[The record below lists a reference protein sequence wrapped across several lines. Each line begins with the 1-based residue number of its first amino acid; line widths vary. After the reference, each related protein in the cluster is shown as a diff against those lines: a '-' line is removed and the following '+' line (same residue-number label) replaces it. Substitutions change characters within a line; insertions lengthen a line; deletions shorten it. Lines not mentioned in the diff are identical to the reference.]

1 MKKLLTLCAV
11 FAALCMLNLH
21 GADELMFNLKPV
33 SPIMLQNGKFNL
45 AYSRSFVNDKDKVCN
60 ELGLAKNRFY
70 QHKKHPHI
78 AGYNADF
85 GFLLSVPHTLEK
97 VTVGVDI
104 TNFSDGKERTL
115 QVEYSL
121 DGMTFSKLAPVTF
134 KGGTTQFK
142 HTFDI
147 QNKSKSLQIRFKR
160 LEKNG
165 KSVSSGF
172 LLLFRNI
179 SIDISGTAVAA
190 DAVKS
195 EKENSYN
202 LREVFP
208 IGPFWGWE
216 RTKAMADYCKMDLWD
231 FVDNQFKLLRE
242 HGCNT
247 VWFVNLSGGES
258 LHKLLKIA
266 EKNDIKVLANTSVLS
281 HFYHGISG
289 LESVDNNARNHIIN
303 FGNYPALLGY
313 VLKDEPYLQCL
324 ENCSYFYQVFKKYDK
339 KRDAVAVVMNRQ
351 SPTFI
356 KESKLPVICTDLYYF
371 GSDGSTQIPNGPA
384 VSQSNFSEN
393 IRSLNRMS
401 ATYGKTHWF
410 MGQIFGSIWGKWH
423 LTPEYKVVAEKG
435 SYLHWRM
442 PTPAEC
448 KWQLWEAVRNGS
460 KGLFMYVMHGSA
472 PFFTPFDKAEP
483 NSAAAKRFAR
493 QEKRAQQAGKWKGQK
508 LTAERMT
515 FDYNEGWV
523 YPNGKPTPQMTAMGE
538 VFRAVAPLKD
548 FIIKKKFSDF
558 PVFFTRDAKL
568 NITTYEIEGAKR
580 YGIVVNR
587 NTKENRTV
595 TVYLPLNVSSVRDMI
610 SGKSYTLKNS
620 GKYFKEISFELS
632 AGGGTVLEADFVS
645 EYVGMPVCHETF
657 DQYSYHR
664 VALTDNGK
672 VATYGEFRIED
683 NRAVCSKGDAD
694 KPVCILK
701 NLSGKKSANN
711 TFSLNINTVKKAANG
726 TLFCML
732 EGRLLNVTIKA
743 VHDDIASVK
752 SNFLHL
758 REDTVES
765 KKADDKAVKSV
776 TISKNPVNGEAFVIP
791 PGTTALEFYIGDNKS
806 LIDDIYVWFV
816 PNKK

>member
-1 MKKLLTLCAV
+1 MHRLKKLL
-11 FAALCMLNLH
+11 FFFLNIFLTSSLFLFFS
-21 GADELMFNLKPV
+21 ACD
-33 SPIMLQNGKFNL
+33 ILQ
-45 AYSRSFVNDKDKVCN
+45 A
-60 ELGLAKNRFY
+60 
-70 QHKKHPHI
+70 I
-78 AGYNADF
+78 
-85 GFLLSVPHTLEK
+85 
-97 VTVGVDI
+97 
-104 TNFSDGKERTL
+104 
-115 QVEYSL
+115 VENQAF
-121 DGMTFSKLAPVTF
+121 T
-134 KGGTTQFK
+134 
-142 HTFDI
+142 
-147 QNKSKSLQIRFKR
+147 
-160 LEKNG
+160 
-165 KSVSSGF
+165 
-172 LLLFRNI
+172 
-179 SIDISGTAVAA
+179 
-190 DAVKS
+190 
-195 EKENSYN
+195 ENSSMEN
-202 LREVFP
+202 PSLE
-208 IGPFWGWE
+208 
-216 RTKAMADYCKMDLWD
+216 
-231 FVDNQFKLLRE
+231 DNSTASPPSQ
-242 HGCNT
+242 
-247 VWFVNLSGGES
+247 
-258 LHKLLKIA
+258 
-266 EKNDIKVLANTSVLS
+266 
-281 HFYHGISG
+281 
-289 LESVDNNARNHIIN
+289 NNSENQETPPEQQDPSSK
-303 FGNYPALLGY
+303 PALPE
-313 VLKDEPYLQCL
+313 DEQPSG
-324 ENCSYFYQVFKKYDK
+324 E
-339 KRDAVAVVMNRQ
+339 
-351 SPTFI
+351 
-356 KESKLPVICTDLYYF
+356 
-371 GSDGSTQIPNGPA
+371 
-384 VSQSNFSEN
+384 
-393 IRSLNRMS
+393 
-401 ATYGKTHWF
+401 
-410 MGQIFGSIWGKWH
+410 
-423 LTPEYKVVAEKG
+423 
-435 SYLHWRM
+435 
-442 PTPAEC
+442 PTPPE
-448 KWQLWEAVRNGS
+448 E
-460 KGLFMYVMHGSA
+460 
-472 PFFTPFDKAEP
+472 E
-483 NSAAAKRFAR
+483 
-493 QEKRAQQAGKWKGQK
+493 E
-508 LTAERMT
+508 
-515 FDYNEGWV
+515 
-523 YPNGKPTPQMTAMGE
+523 PNGKPTPQMTAMGE

-732 EGRLLNVTIKA
+732 EGRLLNDTIKA

>member
-1 MKKLLTLCAV
+1 MKKLFTILAV
-11 FAALCMLNLH
+11 VLSALALQ
-21 GADELMFNLKPV
+21 ADELMLNLKPV
-33 SPIMLQNGKFNL
+33 SKIIAVNGRYNLQ
-45 AYSRSFVNDKDKVCN
+45 YSRSFISDKDKVIS
-60 ELGLAKNRFY
+60 ELSLNKGRFY
-70 QHKKHPHI
+70 THKKHKHI
-78 AGYNADF
+78 SGYNADYSF
-85 GFLLSVPHTLEK
+85 MLTVPGNLNK
-97 VTVGVDI
+97 VAVETDI
-104 TNFSDGKERTL
+104 TNFSDGRERIL
-115 QVEYSL
+115 EVEYSV
-121 DGMTFSKLAPVTF
+121 DGTVFSKLAPVVF
-134 KGGTTQFK
+134 KGGNTVFK

-147 QNKSKSLQIRFKR
+147 QGKSDRLQVRFSR
-160 LEKNG
+160 REKNG
-165 KSVSSGF
+165 KSVSSGL

-179 SIDISGTAVAA
+179 SISVEGSTASVKTADGKK
-190 DAVKS
+190 DAVQ
-195 EKENSYN
+195 SYD
-202 LREVFP
+202 LTEFFP

-247 VWFVNLSGGES
+247 VWFVNISGGES
-258 LHKLLKIA
+258 LKKLLKIA
-266 EKNDIKVLANTSVLS
+266 EKNDIKVLANTALLGN
-281 HFYHGISG
+281 FYHGISS
-289 LESVDNNARNHIIN
+289 LEASDNTARQHVMQ
-303 FGNYPALLGY
+303 FGGYPALLGY

-324 ENCSYFYQVFKKYDK
+324 ENCSYFYQIFKKFDK
-339 KRDAVAVVMNRQ
+339 KRDSVAVVMNRQ

-384 VSQSNFSEN
+384 VSQSNFTEN

-401 ATYGKTHWF
+401 AMYGKTHWF
-410 MGQIFGSIWGKWH
+410 MGQIFGSVWGKWY
-423 LTPEYKVVAEKG
+423 LTPDFKVVAEKG

-448 KWQLWEAVRNGS
+448 KWQLWEAIRNGS

-472 PFFTPFDKAEP
+472 PFFTSFEQAKTD
-483 NSAAAKRFAR
+483 SAAAKRFAR
-493 QEKRAQQAGKWKGQK
+493 QEKHAKQAASWKRQK

-515 FDYNEGWV
+515 LDYNEGWV

-568 NITTYEIEGAKR
+568 NISNYEVEGAKR

-587 NTKENRTV
+587 DTGAKRKV
-595 TVYLPLNVSSVRDMI
+595 TVYLPLNVSSVKDMI
-610 SGKSYTLKNS
+610 TNRTYTLENS
-620 GKYFKEISFELS
+620 GKYFKEISFELP
-632 AGGGTVLEADFVS
+632 AGGGTILEADFVS
-645 EYVGMPVCHETF
+645 EYAGMPVCHETF

-683 NRAVCSKGDAD
+683 NRAVCSNGNAD

-711 TFSLNINTVKKAANG
+711 TFSLNVNTVSKAANG

-732 EGRLLNVTIKA
+732 EGRLNNVTIKA

-758 REDTVES
+758 REETVEG
-765 KKADDKAVKSV
+765 KKADDKAAKSV
-776 TISKNPVNGEAFVIP
+776 TIGKNPVNGEAVVIP
-791 PGTTALEFYIGDNKS
+791 PGTTALEFYIGDNKTF
-806 LIDDIYVWFV
+806 IDDIYVWYA